1 MRSCLAEALAV
12 HWPIPSRS
20 TSDAVCVWVWS
31 IYRATAFVP
40 LSAASLDEI
49 PVHRVKADAIQQLR
63 KHHTRDIKADSS
75 SSDRDRQRATLRLR
89 DLAHRSLDWFS
100 LHLEEFDQWL
110 QDEQRPIGS
119 YLTGLAGKKKVTLAL
134 RPANEMPFPTL
145 QLSISGVKN
154 KVSDLSQRT
163 FTTYTIDVAF
173 NDMTWQLSR
182 RYKEFAAL
190 QEQLA
195 SKLPSKAASL
205 PMLPPKHI
213 YTPREGEF
221 VERRRVQLEQY
232 LHQLLVDPVISND
245 VLLMSFLGVVS
256 TSRDPE
262 LSQSNKG
269 VVHVTALHNSLHYG
283 DIVLFSCKFGASV
296 LQRTV
301 SNAAS
306 WLVSGLIAR
315 MGDMT
320 LFVRARAIAVHRV
333 QVRPR
338 RHCCPRRLTLAPADH
353 GGDFRRH
360 PSLLAQAA
368 SHGVLTRSVQLDRR
382 AEVRWRADSCVY

>member
-1 MRSCLAEALAV
+1 M
-12 HWPIPSRS
+12 PS
-20 TSDAVCVWVWS
+20 AFGCGG
-31 IYRATAFVP
+31 IYRATAFIP

-63 KHHTRDIKADSS
+63 KHHTQDIKADSS
-75 SSDRDRQRATLRLR
+75 TSDRGRQRATLRLR
-89 DLAHRSLDWFS
+89 DLAHKSLDWFS
-100 LHLEEFDQWL
+100 LHIEELDQWL

-119 YLTGLAGKKKVTLAL
+119 YLTDLAGRKKVTLAL

-145 QLSISGVKN
+145 QLSISGAKN

-190 QEQLA
+190 HEQLE
-195 SKLPSKAASL
+195 SKHPSKVASL

-232 LHQLLVDPVISND
+232 LHQLLTDSVISND

-269 VVHVTALHNSLHYG
+269 VVHVTALHNSLNYG
-283 DIVLFSCKFGASV
+283 DILLFSCKFGASV

-301 SNAAS
+301 GNA
-306 WLVSGLIAR
+306 VSCIVPGLIAR
-315 MGDMT
+315 MGADMIY
-320 LFVRARAIAVHRV
+320 RARAVSVHWV

-338 RHCCPRRLTLAPADH
+338 RHCCPWRLTLTPADH

-360 PSLLAQAA
+360 PGLLAQAA
-368 SHGVLTRSVQLDRR
+368 THGVLARSVQLDRR
-382 AEVRWRADSCVY
+382 TEVQCRADSCVY